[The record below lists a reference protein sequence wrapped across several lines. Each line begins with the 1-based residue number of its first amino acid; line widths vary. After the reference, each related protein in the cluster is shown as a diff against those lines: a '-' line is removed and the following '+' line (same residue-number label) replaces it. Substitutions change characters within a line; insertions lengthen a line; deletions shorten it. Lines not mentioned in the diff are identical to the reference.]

1 MLVQMWRGHGITWTF
16 ILAGC
21 IGPRLGGMV
30 KGSLWRRIESHLA
43 YAKPLNEQD
52 RMGAHSEL

>member
-1 MLVQMWRGHGITWTF
+1 MWRGHGITWTF